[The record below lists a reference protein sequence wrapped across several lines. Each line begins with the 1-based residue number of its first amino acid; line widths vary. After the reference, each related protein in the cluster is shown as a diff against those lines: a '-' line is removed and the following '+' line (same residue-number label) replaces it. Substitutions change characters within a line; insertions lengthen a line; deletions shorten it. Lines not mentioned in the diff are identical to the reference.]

1 MTEAITRINDTAG
14 TFSERFPILF
24 DPNGRLQKAEKVVA
38 VMYDY
43 WGRQARSKTVVDVG
57 CSTGIMTRRFAAA
70 FHRVIGLDTDHVGI
84 GNGARLAIEAGI
96 GRDALQFCGADG
108 CRMPL
113 ADNSVDGV
121 ICNQVYEHVDDQ
133 QGLMVEIFRVL
144 KPGGICYF
152 GIGTRHVLVEGHYKL
167 PFLSWLPHGLADV
180 YMKVAGKQA
189 RYDVLLLSYR
199 NLKKLANKFQVVD
212 YSIDIIKRPEH
223 YAEGERGMLRR
234 WVQRWPVWIL
244 NLILPAIPIHV
255 WVLVKP
261 GDDTAAVAG
270 RRTSRYTAMGMARS
284 GGPMW
289 PSVARD
295 QG

>member
-1 MTEAITRINDTAG
+1 MPEAITRINEIAG

-70 FHRVIGLDTDHVGI
+70 FGRVIGLDTDHVGI
-84 GNGARLAIEAGI
+84 GNGARLALESGI
-96 GRDALQFCGADG
+96 GREKLQYCGADG

-121 ICNQVYEHVDDQ
+121 VCNQVYEHVDDQ
-133 QGLMVEIFRVL
+133 TGLAAEILRVL

-152 GIGTRHVLVEGHYKL
+152 GIGTRHVLVEGHYRL
-167 PFLSWLPHGLADV
+167 PFLSWLPHWTADV
-180 YMKVAGKQA
+180 YMKLAGKQE

-199 NLKKLANKFQVVD
+199 KLKRLVKNFHTVD
-212 YSIDIIKRPEH
+212 YSIDIIKRPDH
-223 YAEGERGMLRR
+223 YAEGPRGFLRR
-234 WVQRWPVWIL
+234 WVQRWPIRIL
-244 NLILPAIPIHV
+244 NAMLPIIPIHV

-261 GDDTAAVAG
+261 GGDSAAVAG
-270 RRTSRYTAMGMARS
+270 KRTHRHSSIGTA
-284 GGPMW
+284 P
-289 PSVARD
+289 
-295 QG
+295 